1 MVLLREYPD
10 TVEAELDRFLSA
22 LDITLVPFGP
32 DEYRH
37 AAAAFRRY
45 GKRRHPARLNFG
57 DCMAYAVSKATG
69 EPLLFK
75 GADFANTDVERHPAS
90 APD

>member
-1 MVLLREYPD
+1 MVFVSRTEGDSRDID
-10 TVEAELDRFLSA
+10 TFCSGLGVRV
-22 LDITLVPFGP
+22 VPFGP

-45 GKRRHPARLNFG
+45 GKGRHPARLNFG

-75 GADFANTDVERHPAS
+75 GVDFANTDVERHPAS